1 MKLEEW
7 KKKIAERNDI
17 TGYLIHLTKGKEIEN
32 EKFNVFEILIKIL
45 KDKKLIGSTT
55 ESGFI
60 VGDKRAVCFQE
71 SPIYSLSQN
80 IYYEQKLFKE
90 EKLKKKRYV
99 GVGLM
104 FTKPYIYKKG
114 GRPVI
119 YDKTTE
125 AKKYLPKDQWW
136 RIVNYDLSDEN
147 NIIDWTYEREWRVE
161 GELEFELSDIS
172 VIVPNY
178 KVFKKIIKECND
190 VGIDLVKEV
199 KSIINLG
206 DLFY

>member
-17 TGYLIHLTKGKEIEN
+17 TRYLIHLTKGKEIEN

-147 NIIDWTYEREWRVE
+147 NIIDWTHEREWRVE
-161 GELEFELSDIS
+161 GDLEFELSDIS
-172 VIVPNY
+172 IVVPNE
-178 KVFKKIIKECND
+178 KAFKKIIKECNN
-190 VGIDLVKEV
+190 VGIDLVNEV
-199 KSIINLG
+199 RSIINLG

>member
-161 GELEFELSDIS
+161 GELEFELSDIN

>member
-1 MKLEEW
+1 MKSL
-7 KKKIAERNDI
+7 
-17 TGYLIHLTKGKEIEN
+17 L
-32 EKFNVFEILIKIL
+32 
-45 KDKKLIGSTT
+45 KKLNGNTT

-60 VGDKRAVCFQE
+60 VGNKSAVCFQE

-80 IYYEQKLFKE
+80 IYYEQKLFKDG
-90 EKLKKKRYV
+90 KLKKRRYF
-99 GVGLM
+99 GLGIM

-119 YDKTTE
+119 YDKTVE
-125 AKKYLPKDQWW
+125 AKKYLPRDQWW

-147 NIIDWTYEREWRVE
+147 NIIDWTHEREWRVA
-161 GELEFELSDIS
+161 GDLEFELSDIS
-172 VIVPNY
+172 VVVPNDRA
-178 KVFKKIIKECND
+178 FKIIIKECNK
-190 VGIDLVKEV
+190 VGIDLINEV

>member
-17 TGYLIHLTKGKEIEN
+17 TGHLIHLTKEREIEDK
-32 EKFNVFEILIKIL
+32 KFSTIKMLVKIL
-45 KDKKLIGSTT
+45 QDKKLIGSTT

-60 VGDKRAVCFQE
+60 VGNKSAVCFQE

-80 IYYEQKLFKE
+80 IYYEQKLFE
-90 EKLKKKRYV
+90 EKKSKKMRYF

-104 FTKPYIYKKG
+104 FTKPYVYKKG

-147 NIIDWTYEREWRVE
+147 NIIDWTHEREWRVE
-161 GELEFELSDIS
+161 GDLEFELSDIS
-172 VIVPNY
+172 IVVPNE
-178 KVFKKIIKECND
+178 KAFKKIIKECNN

-199 KSIINLG
+199 KSIISLG